1 MLPWLVVA
9 ALVCLLCRLQHVYLP
24 ADSMGVA
31 PSCLLSCGDV
41 QIAGTPDQTLT
52 ALKMMTDK
60 LRAVTPPYVDR
71 DRGMHHEY
79 GGRDSPADKRI
90 RGDGRGD
97 GPPSGTYLPVL
108 HTYPLRLPLSGVL
121 C

>member
-1 MLPWLVVA
+1 M
-9 ALVCLLCRLQHVYLP
+9 VCLLWP
-24 ADSMGVA
+24 
-31 PSCLLSCGDV
+31 PSAVFVCQLTAWRGALLVVLRV

-60 LRAVTPPYVDR
+60 LRAVTPPDV

-90 RGDGRGD
+90 RGDG
-97 GPPSGTYLPVL
+97 PPSGTCL
-108 HTYPLRLPLSGVL
+108 
-121 C
+121 